1 MKLEIEAKIK
11 ETTSSYIKMEIK
23 VPYTRSMLES
33 EELLQKGL
41 NSAGLLASEAI
52 ISSFDTDGSSI
63 KIGNVKLINKGK
75 VKKEYETPYG
85 RAKLERYVYQTPKG
99 GETYCPLDESARI
112 IGSATPKFAKM
123 ISNKYSRNVVTEV
136 QSNFD
141 SNHNRH
147 VSRGLIQEISENVSE
162 IAKIKEE
169 V

>member
-63 KIGNVKLINKGK
+63 KIGNVKLTNKGK
-75 VKKEYETPYG
+75 VKKNMRLHMVE
-85 RAKLERYVYQTPKG
+85 Q
-99 GETYCPLDESARI
+99 
-112 IGSATPKFAKM
+112 
-123 ISNKYSRNVVTEV
+123 N
-136 QSNFD
+136 
-141 SNHNRH
+141 
-147 VSRGLIQEISENVSE
+147 
-162 IAKIKEE
+162 
-169 V
+169 

>member
-63 KIGNVKLINKGK
+63 KIGNVKLTNKGK

-85 RAKLERYVYQTPKG
+85 RAKLERYVYQTSKG
-99 GETYCPLDESARI
+99 VRRI
-112 IGSATPKFAKM
+112 AHLM
-123 ISNKYSRNVVTEV
+123 N
-136 QSNFD
+136 Q
-141 SNHNRH
+141 
-147 VSRGLIQEISENVSE
+147 QE
-162 IAKIKEE
+162 
-169 V
+169 